1 MLGAAMDEQQQQPR
15 AKPYAGWSSLGF
27 GLVALAFAL
36 WVLLRGDVI
45 ENVLHTP
52 KDEPFLL
59 VALVNGILGTLAGIV
74 ALARREPLRLAILGL
89 VVSLVAVLAK
99 FFLVAVVIAAVLF
112 VVAALLGGLG

>member
-1 MLGAAMDEQQQQPR
+1 MSEDEAPR

-27 GLVALAFAL
+27 GLVALAFGL

-45 ENVLHTP
+45 YNVMHTP
-52 KDEPFLL
+52 KDEPFLM
-59 VALVNGILGTLAGIV
+59 VVLVNGILGTLAGIV

-99 FFLVAVVIAAVLF
+99 FFLVALVVAAVL
-112 VVAALLGGLG
+112 VVVLGLLGGIG